1 MTVISL
7 IHEKKA
13 RKNES
18 CPQWMVAKITLL
30 AHPCTHAVYTP
41 TPTHYTYTHTQIH
54 IILHTCTPHTC
65 TLYTHIPTLD
75 THTCIP
81 THAYP
86 YMHTTHMHIIHPLI
100 HIRHSY
106 MHTHTSTLHTHS
118 YLKMRTDPSLFEI
131 GSICAGQRCG
141 QEFWNI
147 WQLPYTHGYCTPT
160 L

>member
-1 MTVISL
+1 M
-7 IHEKKA
+7 K
-13 RKNES
+13 RKQGRMNLVLS
-18 CPQWMVAKITLL
+18 GWLLRSHTL
-30 AHPCTHAVYTP
+30 HTHAHMQFTHP
-41 TPTHYTYTHTQIH
+41 HPHAHYTLHTHTQMH
-54 IILHTCTPHTC
+54 IIPHTCTPHTC
-65 TLYTHIPTLD
+65 TLYTRIPTLD

-81 THAYP
+81 TYP
-86 YMHTTHMHIIHPLI
+86 YMHPTHMHIIHPLI

-106 MHTHTSTLHTHS
+106 MHTHTCTLHTHS

>member
-1 MTVISL
+1 M
-7 IHEKKA
+7 K
-13 RKNES
+13 RKQGRMNLVLNGWLLRS
-18 CPQWMVAKITLL
+18 HTLHNH
-30 AHPCTHAVYTP
+30 AHM
-41 TPTHYTYTHTQIH
+41 H
-54 IILHTCTPHTC
+54 IIHPHMHKCTLYTHTCTPHTC

-75 THTCIP
+75 THTCVP

-86 YMHTTHMHIIHPLI
+86 YVHTTHMHIIHPLI

-147 WQLPYTHGYCTPT
+147 WQLPYTYAIVLLHCKTILGCFNLIPC
-160 L
+160 